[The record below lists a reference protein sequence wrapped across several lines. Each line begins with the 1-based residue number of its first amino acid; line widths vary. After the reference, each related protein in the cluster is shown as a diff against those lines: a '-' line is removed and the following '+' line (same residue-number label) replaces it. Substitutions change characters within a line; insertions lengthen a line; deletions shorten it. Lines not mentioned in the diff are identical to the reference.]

1 MRAPKKSIYLYIDS
15 VADCIL
21 HLLSGEYK
29 FHSFKNE
36 VPVFVRKGGK
46 VDNLLH
52 PYYLSYSKL
61 KGYDGW
67 CLRDERFLKG
77 SDMDKIGIWMKLST
91 EGYPLIVCLDPNN
104 LIKLLRN

>member
-46 VDNLLH
+46 VDNLTH
-52 PYYLSYSKL
+52 PYYLSH
-61 KGYDGW
+61 GNEGW
-67 CLRDERFLKG
+67 CLRDETFLK
-77 SDMDKIGIWMKLST
+77 SPEKEKIGIWMKLST
-91 EGYPLIVCLDPNN
+91 KGYPLIVCLDLYNY
-104 LIKLLRN
+104 LRN